1 MSTDIWGL
9 LGPSGGLLGP
19 SGDLLGPSGDL
30 RGPSGGFI
38 GPSGFF
44 SVGHPCPTRLRVN
57 HFHFL
62 YGLPVSLY
70 KLVQSAKKHL

>member
-30 RGPSGGFI
+30 LGPSGAFF

-44 SVGHPCPTRLRVN
+44 SVGCLRPTRLRTKY
-57 HFHFL
+57 FHFL
-62 YGLPVSLY
+62 YELPEC
-70 KLVQSAKKHL
+70 